1 MVSETFLHAWRRRAE
16 LPAEPLPWLLVTA
29 RHTIHNRT
37 RGQRRAESLW
47 QQAVSEYW
55 RTPAPLPPDEAVA
68 ERDAMIA
75 ALAACSPAERE
86 ALLLIAW
93 DGLTYADA
101 AAVLGCSERALTV
114 RVSRSAPRRGRRWLA
129 VAAAAAGALA
139 IGPAILS
146 PTSTSASVDQG
157 ATSFAPSVVAGL
169 PTDADDVATWLRD
182 NTSGSNSA
190 DEAVFVGVGD
200 MLRTGYVPAGVARAA
215 IEVLGRLPEVR
226 TETTGSQV
234 KVIFDD
240 PGTRD
245 GNHYVIF
252 DTDTADVIEEGFAGS
267 EVSYRATTTYHPL
280 ADAVPA
286 DVLAEAVDPEQQQVA
301 KPTS

>member
-1 MVSETFLHAWRRRAE
+1 M
-16 LPAEPLPWLLVTA
+16 
-29 RHTIHNRT
+29 
-37 RGQRRAESLW
+37 
-47 QQAVSEYW
+47 
-55 RTPAPLPPDEAVA
+55 
-68 ERDAMIA
+68 
-75 ALAACSPAERE
+75 
-86 ALLLIAW
+86 
-93 DGLTYADA
+93 
-101 AAVLGCSERALTV
+101 
-114 RVSRSAPRRGRRWLA
+114 
-129 VAAAAAGALA
+129 
-139 IGPAILS
+139 
-146 PTSTSASVDQG
+146 
-157 ATSFAPSVVAGL
+157 AGL